1 MICGSVTNWKT
12 VSMVRI
18 QDYVMALDPNAKLQ
32 FDALESKHN
41 LFKKNLPTADKKNP
55 RKLTHLRKNFH
66 RTLGEY
72 RQEYM
77 KKNWRDPFIK
87 SFKHPS
93 DCSMVNYP
101 AWRENRY
108 NCEPE

>member
-1 MICGSVTNWKT
+1 
-12 VSMVRI
+12 MVRI

-55 RKLTHLRKNFH
+55 RKLNHLRKNFH
-66 RTLGEY
+66 RTLAEY

-93 DCSMVNYP
+93 DCSMVNT
-101 AWRENRY
+101 
-108 NCEPE
+108 